1 MDIYHSKVLVALL
14 IGSLVLISCSSG
26 QNGQVLTPTAT
37 ISATPLPTTLP
48 YWDLFPLDWDPEGGW
63 TTLVLEES
71 DISFKIPTVYQTGNC
86 GKMITFDKDVAN
98 YKAHVIGFE
107 GSRIQLHI
115 FSEWEEDWEKP
126 VKEGKAPAGSHLV
139 TPVERFSLGGIPAVR
154 FITTN
159 PDQKMLLYS
168 KGAWASYHDKL
179 YSFSYLSAPY
189 LPSCDALPLSEEQV
203 YEYLLS
209 TVEFLE

>member
-107 GSRIQLHI
+107 GGTIQLHI

-126 VKEGKAPAGSHLV
+126 LKEGKAPAGSHLV